1 MKESTVIVHSLK
13 MEEVEL
19 SAHYNHFVGSNYL
32 EPSFSD
38 LCACILLPHISN
50 SLIRKI
56 YLLELA

>member
-1 MKESTVIVHSLK
+1 

-19 SAHYNHFVGSNYL
+19 SAHYNYFVGSNYL